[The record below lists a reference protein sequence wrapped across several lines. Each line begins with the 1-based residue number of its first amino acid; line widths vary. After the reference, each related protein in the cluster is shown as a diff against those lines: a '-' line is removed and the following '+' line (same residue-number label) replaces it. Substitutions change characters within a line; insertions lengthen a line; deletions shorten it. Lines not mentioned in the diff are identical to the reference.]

1 MRNPIALKAACL
13 CVLLASTN
21 IAQAKSPTTPESE
34 PVRYLVNSQ
43 LFKNGVSLFQHQ
55 DVVPAGQAVPFSHYA
70 DTPYISGVSHN
81 SAQPGKPEI
90 LKSTVKTG
98 YAYVFS
104 CQPGG
109 LQQIGK
115 VVCHVQLDAAEN
127 LTPQMASNE
136 TQ

>member
-1 MRNPIALKAACL
+1 MINPIALRAACL
-13 CVLLASTN
+13 CALLASTN
-21 IAQAKSPTTPESE
+21 IAQAKLPSSTESE

-55 DVVPAGQAVPFSHYA
+55 DVELAGQAVSFSHYS
-70 DTPYISGVSHN
+70 DTPFISDVNHN
-81 SAQPGKPEI
+81 PAKPGKPEI

-115 VVCHVQLDAAEN
+115 VVCHVQA
-127 LTPQMASNE
+127 
-136 TQ
+136 